1 MRTAVCK
8 QELVERILDK
18 NIQVISFDI
27 FDTLIHRP
35 VTAPTDLFY
44 LIKSDVQRI
53 LRDPSVD
60 FPVMR
65 TLAEVKARQLH
76 SELED
81 ITIHQI
87 YEYFIT
93 DFLISKNDAQKIK
106 ELEIALET
114 RYARPR
120 KIMHEVFEFAK
131 KSDKIIILTTDMYL
145 TEQEIAPILSKCG
158 YEGFSE
164 IFISSQWN
172 KTKQSGN
179 LYREILRKLQ
189 ISPKQMLHIGDNWHS
204 DIDMAKQLGINYF
217 YIPKTIDLFTRSQH
231 KEYWNSYT
239 RFNTSYSTKLLIGLC
254 AAQLFDNPFKEKHE
268 NSFYNGNSY
277 DFAYA
282 ALGPLFFSL
291 VLWMLQDLKQ
301 TSHDRIFFLSRDGY
315 LIKIIYDKMSKYFP
329 DAPLSDYLYASRS
342 AHKSVYLRYPWG
354 VLKTLRD
361 SPYNTKLDNLR
372 GMLYTRFGLV
382 LNDVEFGEL
391 QSLLRKEEHIPPSML
406 FSILTK
412 YKIQICEL
420 AKKEFVLAE
429 NYYRSHF
436 KRSVSPVIFDLGY
449 LGSTVEGLCAFLGKQ
464 SLPFYFLNGSYS
476 KKENLFLSGKL
487 FVHYTS
493 DEYNSLLMPFLE
505 KITQSDEGTCI
516 GFREE
521 KEMVQPALLHELKDS
536 KDIQQKHTIQKG
548 ILNFCDDCIEIFGS
562 DLSKLITEN
571 YLVLENLMYIIK
583 KTTAEELSMLLDS
596 LYYSDDFGGDVPSFL
611 STQIISR
618 RASHLN
624 DMNPANQNRWYHFGQ
639 LTHRRKL
646 WFAAKVLSKKLKLY
660 GLLRPFAK
668 GLKTLYYIQK
678 SRNK

>member
-1 MRTAVCK
+1 MELYSMKTAVCQ

-27 FDTLIHRP
+27 FDTLIYRP

-44 LIKSDVQRI
+44 LIKGDVQRI

-60 FPVMR
+60 FQVMR

-76 SELED
+76 SGLED

-93 DFLISKNDAQKIK
+93 DFLISKDDAQQIK

-120 KIMHEVFEFAK
+120 KIMHEVFEFAR

-217 YIPKTIDLFTRSQH
+217 YIPKTIDLFARSQH

-239 RFNTSYSTKLLIGLC
+239 QSNTSYSTKLLIGLC
-254 AAQLFDNPFKEKHE
+254 AAQLFDNPFKEKHK

-282 ALGPLFFSL
+282 SLGPLFFSL
-291 VLWMLQDLKQ
+291 VLWMLHDLKQ

-372 GMLYTRFGLV
+372 GMLCTRFGLV
-382 LNDVEFGEL
+382 LNDVEFGKL
-391 QSLLRKEEHIPPSML
+391 QSLLCKEEDIQPSML

-420 AKKEFVLAE
+420 AKKEFILAE
-429 NYYRSHF
+429 NYYRSRF
-436 KRSVSPVIFDLGY
+436 KRSASPVIFDLGY
-449 LGSTVEGLCAFLGKQ
+449 LGSTVEGLCTFLGKQ
-464 SLPFYFLNGSYS
+464 SLPFYFFNGSYS

-487 FVHYTS
+487 FVHYAS
-493 DEYNSLLMPFLE
+493 EEYNSLLMPFLE

-521 KEMVQPALLHELKDS
+521 GEMIQPNLLHELENF
-536 KDIQQKHTIQKG
+536 KDIQKKHMIQKG
-548 ILNFCDDCIEIFGS
+548 ILDFCDDCIEVFGS

-571 YLVLENLMYIIK
+571 YLVLENLLYIIK
-583 KTTAEELSMLLDS
+583 KTTAKELSMLLDS
-596 LYYSDDFGGDVPSFL
+596 LYYSDDFGGDAPSFL
-611 STQIISR
+611 STQIVSR
-618 RASHLN
+618 RAYHLV
-624 DMNPANQNRWYHFGQ
+624 GQ
-639 LTHRRKL
+639 LTYRRKL
-646 WFAAKVLSKKLKLY
+646 WVRAKVLSKKLKLY
-660 GLLRPFAK
+660 RFLRPFAK
-668 GLKTLYYIQK
+668 AFKTLYCIWK
-678 SRNK
+678 NSNR